1 MKISK
6 FCLCLALLLAPAVLL
21 AEADAPVTVQDGDA
35 RTMMSSGFV
44 MMDMSNEEKEQFSKI
59 VGKFNA
65 EAKIK
70 LARELRRDVPN
81 RDRQVDKL
89 LERLFADLDKRVEP
103 LVTEERQAGYVLFKQ
118 GLADQMR
125 PGWEF

>member
-1 MKISK
+1 MKISG
-6 FCLCLALLLAPAVLL
+6 FCLCLALLLMPAVLL
-21 AEADAPVTVQDGDA
+21 AEADAPVTVKDGDA
-35 RTMMSSGFV
+35 RTLMSAGFV
-44 MMDMSNEEKEQFSKI
+44 MMKMSDEEKAQFSEI
-59 VGKFNA
+59 VSKFNA

-81 RDRQVDKL
+81 RDRQVDRL
-89 LERLFADLDKRVEP
+89 LEKLFTDLDKRVEP

-125 PGWEF
+125 PGREF